1 MDDDHTLL
9 SRFAKAKDERA
20 FTELV
25 RRHLDMV
32 HGVCLRRTG
41 NRPLAEELVQNV
53 FASLARKA
61 GSLKPEVLVVGWLH
75 RAAHFESLSAFR
87 SESSR
92 LRKMKEFMD
101 FQPQTEPE
109 PNSFREISPFLD
121 QALDAL
127 PTPDRDVVLL
137 RFASDL
143 TLQQIGHRLGKSESA
158 AQRHLQRVLDKL
170 AVILRR
176 RGVTTSA
183 TALALM
189 LGADFAKAAPA
200 SLTVAF
206 VSKTA
211 IASAAASGF
220 SIVKITTIL
229 YIMKNKA
236 IIIASVCLLAAG
248 GSVAYIS
255 TRPSASLSSSS
266 SAAIV
271 TKDSA
276 TNPGASSSK
285 DLVSTLSE
293 ETAKK
298 SASSRSRPVSEYHD
312 LEEKFGASRVRLA
325 KNVTDNFLK
334 VTEGLIKAQEFQ
346 LSQEADGDKKDK
358 RINFNFSSGNGSG
371 DSLSSV
377 TGLTLSEEQKTK
389 VKAMNAKQTAKAIDA
404 CRAMQARF
412 RENRTDV
419 MELLL
424 SSDASMRGEMSAG
437 NYQTVL
443 DQKKEMLRSI
453 GETQPDACAFHS
465 EAYRTELPSILD
477 ADQMA
482 VFEKFRSEQTGAAA
496 AGCAKKRSNPLN
508 LRMVADGPNENA
520 QTLEQV
526 DEETRKM
533 VVMMGGLVKMLDA
546 AGGN

>member
-32 HGVCLRRTG
+32 YGVCLRRTG

-127 PTPDRDVVLL
+127 PAPDRDVVLL

-276 TNPGASSSK
+276 TNTGASSSK
-285 DLVSTLSE
+285 DLASTLSE

-334 VTEGLIKAQEFQ
+334 MTEGLVKVQELQ
-346 LSQEADGDKKDK
+346 LSQEAKGDKNDK
-358 RINFNFSSGNGSG
+358 HINFSYTTGSGTG

-389 VKAMNAKQTAKAIDA
+389 VKAINAKQTAKAIDA
-404 CRAMQARF
+404 CRAMQACF

-443 DQKKEMLRSI
+443 DQKKELLLSM
-453 GETQPDACAFHS
+453 GEMKPDTCAFHS

-482 VFEKFRSEQTGAAA
+482 VFEKFRSEQTGDAA
-496 AGCAKKRSNPLN
+496 AGCAQKRSNPLN
-508 LRMVADGPNENA
+508 LRMVADGPNEDA

-526 DEETRKM
+526 DEEARKM
-533 VVMMGGLVKMLDA
+533 VAIMGGLVKMLDA